1 MDEQETIKRILGYKN
16 IAVVGLSS
24 KPERPSYGV
33 AAYMQRHGY
42 NIIPVN
48 PTETEVLGQKCYP
61 TLADIPPEIEVDV
74 VDVFRKSDLTPPV
87 VDEAIARGAKAV
99 WLQLGIANAEAYQ
112 KAETAGLL
120 YVENKC
126 LKIEHAYYR

>member
-74 VDVFRKSDLTPPV
+74 VDVFRKSDLTPPL
-87 VDEAIARGAKAV
+87 VDEAIARGAKAI
-99 WLQLGIANAEAYQ
+99 WLQLGIANAEARQ
-112 KAETAGLL
+112 KAEAAGLL

>member
-1 MDEQETIKRILGYKN
+1 
-16 IAVVGLSS
+16 
-24 KPERPSYGV
+24 
-33 AAYMQRHGY
+33 
-42 NIIPVN
+42 
-48 PTETEVLGQKCYP
+48 
-61 TLADIPPEIEVDV
+61 
-74 VDVFRKSDLTPPV
+74 KSDLTPPV